1 MMASGTLV
9 GLKDQTQF
17 SVVSMKNICALLLL
31 LLSSAVLAQ
40 DAAAPAKPKVV
51 YFGFDPDIVTNY
63 VTTGQKS
70 LGYVRVTMELM
81 IKDEKFLPIVEHH
94 EPLILNAIVATFG
107 KEQEDMIK
115 SLTGREEIRLK
126 ILRNLN
132 DLMKK
137 ETGVEVV
144 QDVLFTK
151 YLYQ

>member
-1 MMASGTLV
+1 
-9 GLKDQTQF
+9 
-17 SVVSMKNICALLLL
+17 MKNIFALLLL
-31 LLSSAVLAQ
+31 LVSSVVLAQ
-40 DAAAPAKPKVV
+40 EQAPAKPKVV
-51 YFGFDPDIVTNY
+51 YYGFDPDIVTNY

-81 IKDEKFLPIVEHH
+81 IKDQKFLPIVEHH

-107 KEQEDMIK
+107 KEPEDMIK

-132 DLMKK
+132 ELLKK

>member
-1 MMASGTLV
+1 
-9 GLKDQTQF
+9 
-17 SVVSMKNICALLLL
+17 MKNIFALLLL
-31 LLSSAVLAQ
+31 LVSSVVLAQ
-40 DAAAPAKPKVV
+40 DKAPAKPKVV
-51 YFGFDPDIVTNY
+51 YYGFDPDIVTNY

-107 KEQEDMIK
+107 KEPEDMIK

-132 DLMKK
+132 ELLKK
-137 ETGVEVV
+137 EAGAEVV